1 MNENTPERQLT
12 RRELRELAAQ
22 QALQTT
28 GEYTDTATTGFAV
41 HAEPGYTPEQL
52 RIVEELTAAVQV
64 SRVTAAGTELSRR
77 EYRAARE
84 AEYQRLLA
92 EWETENGPLAAYGV
106 AVAADADPATDFEP
120 VAAVA
125 TATTAAESETEA
137 AAVSTPAAEAE
148 VAAATET
155 VDDSAAAAEA
165 EAEAEAETESETV
178 VELAEETAAEAE
190 SVVEP
195 VAAGDAGG
203 AATVAGADSGAAAEE
218 TALETD
224 EVALE
229 ADDTA
234 AAASAFDAELPVTQ
248 AFSVVE
254 LAEAAGA
261 AEASEAAVSAESS
274 TKKRLWPWGKK
285 DKEQQ
290 PETGA
295 ADAAAD
301 AAAAEEE
308 AEIAAAVVADVTG
321 ADTVAELDEA
331 PAPSA
336 DAVADDMTDAA
347 ATENTEPAAEP
358 ELVEAE
364 LVADPEPEV
373 TVFTTENEVIVPAV
387 EEAQVAAE
395 AEIVAGDVAADEA
408 DADSAAATPE
418 PVEYSFPDIAPLDE
432 EVSVFDA
439 GSSREMSAS
448 TGFDA
453 LINRAVE
460 EETSASVTSGTAALI
475 LPTLPEE
482 AVLKAALDEE
492 SGVFVSG
499 SIQLPQSVG
508 ETGGHHSLHG
518 SDAGEKE
525 VLDEIFETS
534 SHTQPVSALRAVSSQ
549 HAQVTQMLTETK
561 KDDSKAPLVFMITG
575 GALVVAA
582 GAVVIAALNGM
593 FG

>member
-22 QALQTT
+22 QAAQTT

-41 HAEPGYTPEQL
+41 HAEPGYTAEQL

-92 EWETENGPLAAYGV
+92 EWEAENGPLAAYGV
-106 AVAADADPATDFEP
+106 PVAADADATAAFEP

-125 TATTAAESETEA
+125 VTPAAAEDEDTATGAAEA
-137 AAVSTPAAEAE
+137 AAEVAPTPQPAVEENTAVGVAGSGTDVQLEAPTALAEDAAVEAE
-148 VAAATET
+148 P
-155 VDDSAAAAEA
+155 
-165 EAEAEAETESETV
+165 
-178 VELAEETAAEAE
+178 
-190 SVVEP
+190 VVEP
-195 VAAGDAGG
+195 VAVGHDGG
-203 AATVAGADSGAAAEE
+203 ATTIEGADSGAAVEE
-218 TALETD
+218 IALETD

-229 ADDTA
+229 ADDVA
-234 AAASAFDAELPVTQ
+234 PEANAFDAELPATQ
-248 AFSVVE
+248 AFSVAE

-261 AEASEAAVSAESS
+261 AEASEAAASAESN

-290 PETGA
+290 PET
-295 ADAAAD
+295 AAAD

-308 AEIAAAVVADVTG
+308 ADIAAAVVADVTG
-321 ADTVAELDEA
+321 ADSIAETAETAEA
-331 PAPSA
+331 PETGGAVLVDQAA
-336 DAVADDMTDAA
+336 DVTEEAA
-347 ATENTEPAAEP
+347 EENAGSVNEP
-358 ELVEAE
+358 ELLEAE

-395 AEIVAGDVAADEA
+395 AEIVAGDAAADDA
-408 DADSAAATPE
+408 DADSATATPE
-418 PVEYSFPDIAPLDE
+418 SVEYSFPDIAPLDE

-439 GSSREMSAS
+439 GSNREMSAT

-549 HAQVTQMLTETK
+549 HAQVTQMLAETK

-582 GAVVIAALNGM
+582 GAVVVAALNGM

>member
-22 QALQTT
+22 QAAQTT

-41 HAEPGYTPEQL
+41 HAEPGYTAEQL

-92 EWETENGPLAAYGV
+92 EWEAENGPLAAYGV
-106 AVAADADPATDFEP
+106 AVAADADATAAFEP

-125 TATTAAESETEA
+125 AAPAVAEDEDTATG
-137 AAVSTPAAEAE
+137 AAEAATE
-148 VAAATET
+148 VAPTPQPAVEEDAAVGVAGSGTDVELEAPT
-155 VDDSAAAAEA
+155 ALAEDAAVEA
-165 EAEAEAETESETV
+165 EP
-178 VELAEETAAEAE
+178 
-190 SVVEP
+190 VVEP
-195 VAAGDAGG
+195 VAVGHDGG
-203 AATVAGADSGAAAEE
+203 AATIEGADSGAAAEE
-218 TALETD
+218 TAP
-224 EVALE
+224 E
-229 ADDTA
+229 ADDVA
-234 AAASAFDAELPVTQ
+234 PEANAFDAELPATQ
-248 AFSVVE
+248 AFSVAE

-261 AEASEAAVSAESS
+261 AEASEAAASAESN
-274 TKKRLWPWGKK
+274 TKKRLWPWSKK

-290 PETGA
+290 PET
-295 ADAAAD
+295 AAAD

-308 AEIAAAVVADVTG
+308 ADIAAAVVADVTG
-321 ADTVAELDEA
+321 ADSIAETAETAEA
-331 PAPSA
+331 PETGGAVLVDQAA
-336 DAVADDMTDAA
+336 DVTEEAA
-347 ATENTEPAAEP
+347 EENAGSVNEP
-358 ELVEAE
+358 ELLEAE

-395 AEIVAGDVAADEA
+395 AEIVAGDAAADDA
-408 DADSAAATPE
+408 DADSATATPE
-418 PVEYSFPDIAPLDE
+418 SVEYSFPDIAPLDE

-439 GSSREMSAS
+439 GSNREMSAT

-549 HAQVTQMLTETK
+549 HAQVTQMLAETK

-582 GAVVIAALNGM
+582 GAVVVAALNGM